1 MAMELPGKV
10 WNAVVGFATDM
21 TARGIIE
28 DIREEDCGQEV
39 MGASSSGI
47 SRTVTP
53 RMESL
58 L

>member
-1 MAMELPGKV
+1 MGKV

-21 TARGIIE
+21 TGIIE